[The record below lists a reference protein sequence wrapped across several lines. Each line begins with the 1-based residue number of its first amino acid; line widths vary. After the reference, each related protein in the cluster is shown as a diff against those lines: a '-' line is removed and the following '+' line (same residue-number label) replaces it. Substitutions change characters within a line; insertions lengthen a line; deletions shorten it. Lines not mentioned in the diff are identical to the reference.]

1 MRIIELSLTAREGT
15 LFINPES
22 IEVFHQTMV
31 YDEADYRPGSMVR
44 LASGVQYNVVETPDR
59 IRQMIDE
66 ADD

>member
-31 YDEADYRPGSMVR
+31 YDDAEYRPGSMVR
-44 LASGVQYNVVETPDR
+44 LTSGVQYNVVESPDQ
-59 IRQMIDE
+59 IRQLID
-66 ADD
+66 DDD